1 MSVSDATPYR
11 TVKALPTGARL
22 SLGRTA
28 TFVTTCDQLRFQLD
42 HARARDAVHDVVDF
56 AGLLAGLRE
65 RGSEAV
71 LLESAVPTGPEARQ
85 MYLRRPD
92 LGRRLSPRSAEELQ
106 TRTAETGKTV
116 LVLADGLSAL
126 AIDRHALSM
135 VDALAR
141 HGVMSAAPVCV
152 VRNGRVAIGDEVG
165 ALLGAAMTV
174 LLIGERPGLS
184 APDSLGVYLTAQPRV
199 GRTDAERN
207 CISNIRLEGL
217 GYDEAA
223 RRIAYYLRAAE
234 LHGGTGYALKEAD
247 SPNTFMIG

>member
-1 MSVSDATPYR
+1 
-11 TVKALPTGARL
+11 L
-22 SLGRTA
+22 
-28 TFVTTCDQLRFQLD
+28 QFQLD
-42 HARARDAVHDVVDF
+42 HARARDAVHDIVDF
-56 AGLLAGLRE
+56 AGLLAGLRK
-65 RGSEAV
+65 RGLEAV
-71 LLESAVPTGPEARQ
+71 LLDSAVPTGPEARQ
-85 MYLRRPD
+85 IYLRRPD
-92 LGRRLSPRSAEELQ
+92 LGRCLSPRSVEELQ
-106 TRTAETGKTV
+106 KRTAETSKTV

-126 AIDRHALSM
+126 AIDRHALPL
-135 VDALAR
+135 VDSLAR
-141 HGVMSAAPVCV
+141 HGVMSEAPVCV

-165 ALLGAAMTV
+165 ELLGSALTV

-184 APDSLGVYLTAQPRV
+184 APDSLGVYLTSHPRV

-223 RRIAYYLRAAE
+223 KRIASYLRASE

>member
-1 MSVSDATPYR
+1 MPVLATPC
-11 TVKALPTGARL
+11 TISWT
-22 SLGRTA
+22 SLDCSRGCANAAWRRFYSIA
-28 TFVTTCDQLRFQLD
+28 PFRQVQKRVRFTC
-42 HARARDAVHDVVDF
+42 
-56 AGLLAGLRE
+56 G
-65 RGSEAV
+65 
-71 LLESAVPTGPEARQ
+71 VP
-85 MYLRRPD
+85 
-92 LGRRLSPRSAEELQ
+92 
-106 TRTAETGKTV
+106 TAETSKTV

-126 AIDRHALSM
+126 AIDRHALPL
-135 VDALAR
+135 VDSLAR
-141 HGVMSAAPVCV
+141 HGVMSEAPVCV

-165 ALLGAAMTV
+165 ELLGSALTV

-184 APDSLGVYLTAQPRV
+184 APDSLGVYLTSHPRV

-223 RRIAYYLRAAE
+223 KRIASYLRASE